1 MQMANVDISII
12 IPTKNNK
19 GKLSEII
26 NRFISENENI
36 NLEFIVIDMRST
48 DGSVMEALNLI
59 KTKGLNGCVIQ
70 SGGGTVA
77 SALNTGIY
85 RSSGKYVTFVY
96 PTRLYKNYL
105 GSYFDSIE
113 SKNADFVFAAPK
125 SDSQQK
131 ALIPDGITGADIA
144 VGLIRSSIVMDF
156 TAVMFRREFL
166 TDNGVRFYEECTLGY
181 AEAFIFNAL
190 MFSPVITTTQSDIER
205 DYNGSSIKDESKNTT
220 NNCFERLDAMIR
232 VYETVR
238 LRHKDDKVLISA
250 FRYRKLPAVAMS
262 CVDKLLTE
270 GFSSGAIR
278 KQLSSKGY
286 DEYIDYTADTPND
299 LKMKIITWKLLPFLY
314 KP

>member
-1 MQMANVDISII
+1 MANVDISII
-12 IPTKNNK
+12 IPSKNNK
-19 GKLSEII
+19 GKLSDII
-26 NRFISENENI
+26 SRFTSENENI
-36 NLEFIVIDMRST
+36 NLEFIVIDMGST
-48 DGSVMEALNLI
+48 DGSVIEALNLI
-59 KTKGLNGCVIQ
+59 KSEGLNGCVIQ

-77 SALNTGIY
+77 SALNTGIF

-105 GSYFDSIE
+105 SSYFDSIE
-113 SKNADFVFAAPK
+113 SKNADIVFATPK

-131 ALIPDGITGADIA
+131 QLIPDGITGTDIA
-144 VGLIRSSIVMDF
+144 VGLIRSSIVIDF
-156 TAVMFRREFL
+156 TAVMFRRDFL
-166 TDNGVRFYEECTLGY
+166 IGNGIRFYEDCTIGY

-205 DYNGSSIKDESKNTT
+205 DYNGSSIKDESKNASK
-220 NNCFERLDAMIR
+220 NCFERLDAMIR

-238 LRHKDDKVLISA
+238 LRHKDDKVLLAA
-250 FRYRKLPAVAMS
+250 FKYRKLPAVAMA

-270 GFSSGAIR
+270 GFSAGAIR
-278 KQLSSKGY
+278 KQLSAKGY
-286 DEYIDYTADTPND
+286 NDYIDYTADTPYD